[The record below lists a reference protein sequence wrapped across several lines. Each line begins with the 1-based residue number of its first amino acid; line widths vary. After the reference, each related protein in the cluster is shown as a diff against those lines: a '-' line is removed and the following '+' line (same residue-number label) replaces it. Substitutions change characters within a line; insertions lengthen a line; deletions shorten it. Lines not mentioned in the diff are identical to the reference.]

1 MSLQHRRFRLDRR
14 VALLGLVALLACDS
28 DKAITAPVATQYH
41 LQTINGSAL
50 PYQIDQSSD
59 GTVTYVIT
67 DMVLSVDDYGSWVS
81 SGHRT
86 VTTNGVPAVQPIQ
99 DGGVYSGNGSSVTFA
114 NFNGG
119 LIWTGTLSANTYN
132 LMDLSTNTY
141 VFVKQ

>member
-1 MSLQHRRFRLDRR
+1 MPLRPTL
-14 VALLGLVALLACDS
+14 ALLGLVALIACDS
-28 DKAITAPVATQYH
+28 DKSATAPVVTQYS

-67 DMVLSVDDYGSWVS
+67 DMLLSVDDFGSWHS

-86 VTTNGVPAVQPIQ
+86 VTTNGVPAVQTIQ
-99 DGGVYSGNGSSVTFA
+99 DGGVYGGNGSSVTFG
-114 NFNGG
+114 NNNGV
-119 LIWTGTLSANTYN
+119 LVWTGTLSDNKYT
-132 LMDLSTNTY
+132 LTDLSTNIY

>member
-1 MSLQHRRFRLDRR
+1 MPLRPTI
-14 VALLGLVALLACDS
+14 ALLGLVALMACDG
-28 DKAITAPVATQYH
+28 DKAVTAAVETQYN

-67 DMVLSVDDYGSWVS
+67 DMLVSVDDFGSWRS

-86 VTTNGVPAVQPIQ
+86 VTTNGVPAVQAIQ

-114 NFNGG
+114 NYNGG
-119 LIWTGTLSANTYN
+119 LMWTGSLSANKYT
-132 LMDLSTNTY
+132 LIDLSLNTY

>member
-1 MSLQHRRFRLDRR
+1 MPIRPTI
-14 VALLGLVALLACDS
+14 ALLSLVTLMACDG
-28 DKAITAPVATQYH
+28 DKAVTAAIETRYS

-50 PYQIDQSSD
+50 PYQIDQSGD

-67 DMVLSVDDYGSWVS
+67 DMVLSVDDFGNWSS

-86 VTTNGVPAVQPIQ
+86 VTTNGTPSVQTIQ
-99 DGGVYSGNGSSVTFA
+99 DHGIYGSSGSSVTFG
-114 NFNGG
+114 NNNGV
-119 LIWTGTLSANTYN
+119 LVWTGTLSDNKYT